1 MISSTD
7 SSAEGYSVPQLTNT
21 CLNTIFGE
29 TNLDTS
35 NGTRKEREQKEREHT
50 TMHIMH
56 DFIVDEE
63 EEIRQNETLLKN
75 LMYVNIYLP

>member
-21 CLNTIFGE
+21 CLNMTFGE

-35 NGTRKEREQKEREHT
+35 SGTRKEREQKEREQA
-50 TMHIMH
+50 MMRIMH
-56 DFIVDEE
+56 DFIVD
-63 EEIRQNETLLKN
+63 
-75 LMYVNIYLP
+75 